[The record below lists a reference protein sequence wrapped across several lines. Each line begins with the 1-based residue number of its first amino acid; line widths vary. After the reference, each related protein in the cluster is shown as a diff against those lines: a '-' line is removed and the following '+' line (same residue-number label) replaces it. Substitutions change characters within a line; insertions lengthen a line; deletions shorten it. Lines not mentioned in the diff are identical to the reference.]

1 MGRMKYQ
8 MDLRTMNLVLKWLLI
23 RMLLKKGIIWILFI
37 IFGRG
42 CKCIS
47 AMVLRTLFMEC
58 WPPRDNWWDNEDG
71 QLDDNEGYSVEEE
84 TEYENSV

>member
-1 MGRMKYQ
+1 
-8 MDLRTMNLVLKWLLI
+8 MNPPILCRLHWHHLMLDEEISVLC
-23 RMLLKKGIIWILFI
+23 IIWILFI